1 MSGRHVSIVVKTST
15 VARHG
20 NGGNA
25 NTVVDR
31 LYQDGVMGREA
42 RTEK

>member
-20 NGGNA
+20 SGESV
-25 NTVVDR
+25 NTVVGR
-31 LYQDGVMGREA
+31 LYQDGGMELN
-42 RTEK
+42 